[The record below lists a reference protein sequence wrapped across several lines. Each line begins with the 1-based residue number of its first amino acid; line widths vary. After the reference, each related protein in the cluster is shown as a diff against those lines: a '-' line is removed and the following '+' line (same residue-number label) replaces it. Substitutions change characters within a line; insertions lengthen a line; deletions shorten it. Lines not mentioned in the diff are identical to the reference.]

1 MSEIEVKWLIIKLL
15 YLYYFYFYYHFSF
28 DCVLKKRN
36 NHGYMNYGITK

>member
-28 DCVLKKRN
+28 DCVLKKLN
-36 NHGYMNYGITK
+36 NHG